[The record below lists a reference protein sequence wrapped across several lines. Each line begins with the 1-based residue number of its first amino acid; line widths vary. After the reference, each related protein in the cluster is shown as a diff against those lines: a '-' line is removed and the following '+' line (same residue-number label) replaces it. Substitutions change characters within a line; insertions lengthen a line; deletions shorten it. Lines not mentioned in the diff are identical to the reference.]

1 MGRGIIYFLNKT
13 SSLYAVLGFV
23 LLRVSYRYAGAS
35 VSMAHSLF
43 YHGRQPRNQ
52 TPANEIPLSHKL
64 C

>member
-1 MGRGIIYFLNKT
+1 MGRGIIYFLYKT
-13 SSLYAVLGFV
+13 SNLYAVLGFV

-43 YHGRQPRNQ
+43 YHGRQPRSQ
-52 TPANEIPLSHKL
+52 TPAGQTPLSHKL